1 MEKAERIMAHRPN
14 LTERQQEIVA
24 FIRDYRTR
32 RGIAPTQ
39 REICEH
45 FGFSSFGTLQKHIRL
60 LLEKGVLVR
69 DWKQRRSLDVAS
81 EAAAAP
87 ALEVPLLGRI
97 AAGSPIEVLPG
108 DDRLHVPESLTR
120 KGENFV
126 LLVTGDSMVDEGI
139 RDGDW
144 VVVHRR
150 SRAENGEMVAALVN
164 GEATLKRLYREPDG
178 VVRLQPSNERLSPIR
193 VREDEVQVQGI
204 VVGLMRRY

>member
-1 MEKAERIMAHRPN
+1 MAKRAN
-14 LTERQQEIVA
+14 LTEKQQQIVA
-24 FIRDYRTR
+24 FIRDYRSR

-45 FGFSSFGTLQKHIRL
+45 FGYSSFGTLQKHIRL

-69 DWKQRRSLDVAS
+69 DWNQRRSLDVAE
-81 EAAAAP
+81 EAVGAP
-87 ALEVPLLGRI
+87 ALEIPLLGRI

-126 LLVTGDSMVDEGI
+126 LLVSGDSMVDEGI

-150 SRAENGEMVAALVN
+150 TRADNGEMVAALVN
-164 GEATLKRLYREPDG
+164 GEATLKRFYREPEG
-178 VVRLQPSNERLSPIR
+178 QVRLQPSNARLAPIR
-193 VREDEVQVQGI
+193 VSEEEVQVQGI

>member
-1 MEKAERIMAHRPN
+1 MAKRAN
-14 LTERQQEIVA
+14 LTEKQQQIVA
-24 FIRDYRTR
+24 FIRDYRSR

-45 FGFSSFGTLQKHIRL
+45 FGYSSFGTLQKHIRL
-60 LLEKGVLVR
+60 LLDKGVLVR
-69 DWKQRRSLDVAS
+69 DWNQRRSLDVAE
-81 EAAAAP
+81 EAVGAP
-87 ALEVPLLGRI
+87 ALEIPLLGRI

-126 LLVTGDSMVDEGI
+126 LLVSGDSMVDEGI

-150 SRAENGEMVAALVN
+150 TRADNGEMVAALVN
-164 GEATLKRLYREPDG
+164 GEATLKRFYREPEG
-178 VVRLQPSNERLSPIR
+178 QVRLQPSNDRLAPIR
-193 VREDEVQVQGI
+193 VSEDEVQVQGI

>member
-1 MEKAERIMAHRPN
+1 MANRPN
-14 LTERQQEIVA
+14 LTERQLEIVA
-24 FIRDYRTR
+24 FIRDYRAR

-45 FGFSSFGTLQKHIRL
+45 FGYSSFGTLQKHIRL
-60 LLEKGVLVR
+60 LLDKGVLVR
-69 DWKQRRSLDVAS
+69 DWNQRRSLDVAE
-81 EAAAAP
+81 EAASAP

-108 DDRLHVPESLTR
+108 DDRPHVPESLTR

-126 LLVTGDSMVDEGI
+126 LLVSGDSMIDEGI

-150 SRAENGEMVAALVN
+150 TRAENGEMVAALVG
-164 GEATLKRLYREPDG
+164 GEATLKRLYREAEG
-178 VVRLQPSNERLSPIR
+178 IVRLQPSNERLAPIR
-193 VREDEVQVQGI
+193 AREEDVQVQGI

>member
-1 MEKAERIMAHRPN
+1 MAKRAN
-14 LTERQQEIVA
+14 LTEKQQQIVT
-24 FIRDYRTR
+24 FIREYRSR
-32 RGIAPTQ
+32 RGIAPAQ

-45 FGFSSFGTLQKHIRL
+45 FGYSSFGTLQKHIRL

-69 DWKQRRSLDVAS
+69 DWNQRRSLDVAD
-81 EAAAAP
+81 EAVAAP
-87 ALEVPLLGRI
+87 AIEVPLLGRI

-108 DDRLHVPESLTR
+108 SDRLHVPESLTR

-126 LLVTGDSMVDEGI
+126 LLVSGDSMIDEGI

-150 SRAENGEMVAALVN
+150 TRAENGEMVAALVS
-164 GEATLKRLYREPDG
+164 GEATLKRLFREPEG
-178 VVRLQPSNERLSPIR
+178 VVRLQPSNALLAPIR
-193 VREDEVQVQGI
+193 VSEEDVQVQGI

>member
-1 MEKAERIMAHRPN
+1 MANRPN
-14 LTERQQEIVA
+14 LTERQQQIVG

-32 RGIAPTQ
+32 NGIAPTQ
-39 REICEH
+39 REICGH
-45 FGFSSFGTLQKHIRL
+45 FGFSSFGTLQKHLRL

-69 DWKQRRSLDVAS
+69 DWNQRRSLDVAD
-81 EAAAAP
+81 EAAGAP
-87 ALEVPLLGRI
+87 AVELPLLGRI

-126 LLVTGDSMVDEGI
+126 LLVSGESMVDEGI

-150 SRAENGEMVAALVN
+150 TRAENGEMVAALVN
-164 GEATLKRLYREPDG
+164 GEATLKRLYREPQG
-178 VVRLQPSNERLSPIR
+178 LVRLQPSNARLAPLR
-193 VREDEVQVQGI
+193 VREEDVQVQGI

>member
-1 MEKAERIMAHRPN
+1 MAKRPN
-14 LTERQQEIVA
+14 LTARQLEIVG
-24 FIRDYRTR
+24 FIRDYRAR
-32 RGIAPTQ
+32 HGIAPTQ

-45 FGFSSFGTLQKHIRL
+45 FGYSSFGTLQKHIRL
-60 LLEKGVLVR
+60 LLDKGVLVR
-69 DWKQRRSLDVAS
+69 DWNQRRSLDVAS
-81 EAAAAP
+81 EASAAP

-150 SRAENGEMVAALVN
+150 TRAENGEMVAALVN
-164 GEATLKRLYREPDG
+164 GEATLKRLYREPEG

>member
-1 MEKAERIMAHRPN
+1 MARRPN
-14 LTERQQEIVA
+14 LTARQLEIVG
-24 FIRDYRTR
+24 FIRDYRAR
-32 RGIAPTQ
+32 HGMAPTQ

-45 FGFSSFGTLQKHIRL
+45 FGYSSFGTLQKHIRL

-69 DWKQRRSLDVAS
+69 DWNQRRSLDVAE
-81 EAAAAP
+81 EAVAAP
-87 ALEVPLLGRI
+87 AVEIPLLGRI

-120 KGENFV
+120 RGENFV
-126 LLVTGDSMVDEGI
+126 LLVSGDSMVDEGI

-150 SRAENGEMVAALVN
+150 TRAENGEMVAALVN

-178 VVRLQPSNERLSPIR
+178 LVRLQPSNERLAPIR
-193 VREDEVQVQGI
+193 AREEEVQVQGI

>member
-1 MEKAERIMAHRPN
+1 MAKRPN
-14 LTERQQEIVA
+14 LTEKQHQIVG
-24 FIRDYRTR
+24 FIRDYRSR

-45 FGFSSFGTLQKHIRL
+45 FGYSSFGTLQKHIRL
-60 LLEKGVLVR
+60 LLDKGVLVR
-69 DWKQRRSLDVAS
+69 DWNQRRSLDVAE
-81 EAAAAP
+81 EAVGAP
-87 ALEVPLLGRI
+87 ALEIPLLGRI

-126 LLVTGDSMVDEGI
+126 LLVSGDSMVDEGI

-150 SRAENGEMVAALVN
+150 TRADNGEMVAALVN
-164 GEATLKRLYREPDG
+164 GEATLKRFYREPEG
-178 VVRLQPSNERLSPIR
+178 QVRLQPSNDRLAPIR
-193 VREDEVQVQGI
+193 VSEDEVQVQGI

>member
-1 MEKAERIMAHRPN
+1 MAHRPN

-24 FIRDYRTR
+24 FIRDYRSR

-60 LLEKGVLVR
+60 LLEKGVPVR
-69 DWKQRRSLDVAS
+69 DCNQRRSLDVTT
-81 EAAAAP
+81 EAVVAP

-150 SRAENGEMVAALVN
+150 TRAENGEMVAALVN
-164 GEATLKRLYREPDG
+164 GEATLKRLYREPEG

>member
-1 MEKAERIMAHRPN
+1 MAIRPN
-14 LTERQQEIVA
+14 LTERQQEIVT
-24 FIRDYRTR
+24 FIREYRSG

-39 REICEH
+39 REICQH
-45 FGFSSFGTLQKHIRL
+45 FGFSSFGTLQKHLRL

-69 DWKQRRSLDVAS
+69 DWNQRRSLDVADD
-81 EAAAAP
+81 AVPVA
-87 ALEVPLLGRI
+87 ALEIPLLGRI

-108 DDRLHVPESLTR
+108 DDRIHVPESLTR

-126 LLVTGDSMVDEGI
+126 LLVSGESMVDEGI

-150 SRAENGEMVAALVN
+150 TRAENGEMVAALVN
-164 GEATLKRLYREPDG
+164 GEATLKRLYREAG
-178 VVRLQPSNERLSPIR
+178 GHVRLQPSNEKLLPIR
-193 VREDEVQVQGI
+193 AREEDVQVQGI

>member
-1 MEKAERIMAHRPN
+1 MAHRPN

-24 FIRDYRTR
+24 FIRDYRSR
-32 RGIAPTQ
+32 RVIAPTQ

-69 DWKQRRSLDVAS
+69 DWNQRRSLDVAS
-81 EAAAAP
+81 EATGAP

-120 KGENFV
+120 KGANFV

-150 SRAENGEMVAALVN
+150 TRAENGEMVAALVN
-164 GEATLKRLYREPDG
+164 GEATLKRLYREPEG
-178 VVRLQPSNERLSPIR
+178 VVRLQPSNERLLPIR

>member
-1 MEKAERIMAHRPN
+1 MANRPN
-14 LTERQQEIVA
+14 LTEKQQQIVS
-24 FIRDYRTR
+24 FIRDYRAR

-39 REICEH
+39 REICEQ
-45 FGFSSFGTLQKHIRL
+45 FGYSSFGTLQKHLRL
-60 LLEKGVLVR
+60 LLYKGVLVR
-69 DWKQRRSLDVAS
+69 DWNQRRSLDVAD
-81 EAAAAP
+81 EAVGAP
-87 ALEVPLLGRI
+87 AIQVPLLGRI

-126 LLVTGDSMVDEGI
+126 LLVSGDSMIDEGI

-150 SRAENGEMVAALVN
+150 TRAENGEMVAALVN
-164 GEATLKRLYREPDG
+164 GEATLKRLYREPEG
-178 VVRLQPSNERLSPIR
+178 WIRLQPSNERLAPIR
-193 VREDEVQVQGI
+193 VHEEEVLVQGI

>member
-1 MEKAERIMAHRPN
+1 MAIRPN

-24 FIRDYRTR
+24 FIREYRSR

-39 REICEH
+39 REICQH
-45 FGFSSFGTLQKHIRL
+45 FGFSSFGTLQKHLRL

-69 DWKQRRSLDVAS
+69 DWNQRRSLDVADD
-81 EAAAAP
+81 AVPVA
-87 ALEVPLLGRI
+87 ALEIPLLGRI

-108 DDRLHVPESLTR
+108 DDRIHVPESLTR

-126 LLVTGDSMVDEGI
+126 LLVSGDSMVDEGI

-150 SRAENGEMVAALVN
+150 TRAQNGEMVAALLN
-164 GEATLKRLYREPDG
+164 GEATLKRLFREADG
-178 VVRLQPSNERLSPIR
+178 HVRLQPSNEKLQPIR
-193 VREDEVQVQGI
+193 AREEDVQVQGI

>member
-1 MEKAERIMAHRPN
+1 MAKRAN
-14 LTERQQEIVA
+14 LTEKQQQIVA
-24 FIRDYRTR
+24 YIRDYRSR

-45 FGFSSFGTLQKHIRL
+45 FGYSSFGTLQKHIRL
-60 LLEKGVLVR
+60 LLDKGVLVR
-69 DWKQRRSLDVAS
+69 DWNQRRSLDVAE
-81 EAAAAP
+81 EAVGAP

-126 LLVTGDSMVDEGI
+126 LLVSGDSMVDEGI

-150 SRAENGEMVAALVN
+150 TRADNGEMVAALVN
-164 GEATLKRLYREPDG
+164 GEATLKRFYREPEG
-178 VVRLQPSNERLSPIR
+178 QVRLQPSNAGLAPIR
-193 VREDEVQVQGI
+193 VSEEEVQVQGI